1 MAIEVLRVSANL
13 LRVSRRIRPTHIFVP
28 DFEAVLRNAPAL
40 FWQRLR
46 GARVIMRLG
55 NAPSPGRFYEWMWR
69 HLIDPL
75 VDRFV
80 VNSDFTRRELLAVG
94 VSGDKVEMIA
104 NMPARRPV
112 GSTSDGPRI
121 AGRVIFVGQIIPE
134 KGLDLLLDAV
144 AILRASGIDATLDVV
159 GSVDGWESP
168 TYAGHRSMI
177 RERAARP
184 DLAGAVNFVGWREDV
199 PALMAQSALH
209 CCPSRPEQ
217 RESFGNVVLE
227 AKAAGL
233 PSVVTAS
240 GGLPELIAHRDD
252 GWVCTEAT
260 PEALAEGIGYF
271 LSSPDERGRA
281 GAAALAS
288 VARYSEQRFVCA
300 WNQVFRIVKKDEI
313 DARA

>member
-1 MAIEVLRVSANL
+1 
-13 LRVSRRIRPTHIFVP
+13 
-28 DFEAVLRNAPAL
+28 
-40 FWQRLR
+40 
-46 GARVIMRLG
+46 
-55 NAPSPGRFYEWMWR
+55 
-69 HLIDPL
+69 
-75 VDRFV
+75 
-80 VNSDFTRRELLAVG
+80 
-94 VSGDKVEMIA
+94 
-104 NMPARRPV
+104 
-112 GSTSDGPRI
+112 
-121 AGRVIFVGQIIPE
+121 VIFVGQIIPE

-144 AILRASGIDATLDVV
+144 AILRASGIGATLDVV
-159 GSVDGWESP
+159 GSFDGWESP

-199 PALMAQSALH
+199 PALMARSALH

-260 PEALAEGIGYF
+260 AEALAEGIGYF
-271 LSSPDERGRA
+271 LSRPDERGRA
-281 GAAALAS
+281 AAAALAS

-300 WNQVFRIVKKDEI
+300 WNKVFRTANKDEI